1 MALNEKIFYHRKRMG
16 LSQEELAEKIGVSRQ
31 AVSKWEL
38 GTSVPELDSLV
49 LLAKTFGVT
58 TDSLLTEAPEAEE
71 PAPVQIDAPHLS
83 ANEHRWFDRLMALA
97 NRVIQRFGWL
107 VGMYIACG
115 GVGFAGLGLLAKAM
129 VRSMFSY
136 DPFEQ
141 LYGGSLTDMGFDP
154 IFDSYNQAVSNMAS
168 NNPVTILASFMIG
181 FGVVLIVSGIILAIY
196 LKKKLSKKDNR

>member
-58 TDSLLTEAPEAEE
+58 TDSLLTEAPETEE
-71 PAPVQIDAPHLS
+71 AAPVPPEAPHQS
-83 ANEHRWFDRLMALA
+83 ANEHTWLDRLMALA
-97 NRVIQRFGWL
+97 KHVIQRFGWL
-107 VGMYIACG
+107 VGVYIACG
-115 GVGFAGLGLLAKAM
+115 GVGFAGLGFLAKSI
-129 VRSMFSY
+129 VKSMFIY
-136 DPFEQ
+136 DPFES
-141 LYGGSLTDMGFDP
+141 LYGGSLADMGFDP
-154 IFDSYNQAVSNMAS
+154 IFDSYNQAVANMAS

-181 FGVVLIVSGIILAIY
+181 LGVVLIIGGVILAIY
-196 LKKKLSKKDNR
+196 LKKKLAK